1 MCGTTRFTALTLHRK
16 SGTQQRVTCSL
27 FDILADPCEHTNLA
41 AEPSMQSVVAK
52 MTKRLHEYAA
62 TAVTLTWCLNEGNE
76 ACTLPDGT
84 MRDSDPSLFNGT
96 WSPWCP

>member
-1 MCGTTRFTALTLHRK
+1 MRNYTVQCPYPPPQVWNTTK
-16 SGTQQRVTCSL
+16 SDVQL

-41 AEPSMQSVVAK
+41 AEPSMQSVVTK